1 MRSLKCALL
10 NNHVVTTYSKRIVFL
25 KLLFGHRKKSCSCR
39 KTHEWQKILKR
50 IIYTSTKK
58 KKETGQ
64 VAVMEH
70 TFENMRSGLNH
81 TNRDDKEKFCR
92 NFYLEQ
98 TRLR

>member
-1 MRSLKCALL
+1 M
-10 NNHVVTTYSKRIVFL
+10 
-25 KLLFGHRKKSCSCR
+25 
-39 KTHEWQKILKR
+39 
-50 IIYTSTKK
+50 STK

-64 VAVMEH
+64 AAVMEH

>member
-1 MRSLKCALL
+1 MAK
-10 NNHVVTTYSKRIVFL
+10 NF
-25 KLLFGHRKKSCSCR
+25 KKNY
-39 KTHEWQKILKR
+39 L
-50 IIYTSTKK
+50 YNVNK
-58 KKETGQ
+58 KKETGHA
-64 VAVMEH
+64 AVMEH